1 MMNELLE
8 KALTI
13 ATKAHEGQKDRGGN
27 DYIGH
32 PNRVSERCQTD
43 DERIVALLH
52 DTIEDTKI
60 TAEYLLDQGF
70 PERIVDA
77 IVALSRRE
85 DEAYESYVDR
95 AAVNPIAKE
104 VKKADLCDY
113 MDVSRLNYPLIQ
125 DDLQR
130 LNKYLKAFKRLTKE
144 E

>member
-130 LNKYLKAFKRLTKE
+130 LNKYLKAFKRLAKE

>member
-95 AAVNPIAKE
+95 AAANPIAKE
-104 VKKADLCDY
+104 VKKADLCDN